1 MFPPR
6 QFCFCNFYKGKG
18 GTMKLTVYRQ
28 SSKQRP
34 DGQVVYKGEDARP
47 YVGDNVLLVADGMG
61 GAAAIRHQKF
71 NRDLFD
77 EEKLMTV
84 LFDGIP
90 GYESEVLAGN
100 EEYRKYIIDS
110 FFEFM
115 SIKDCYFDNVYN
127 IKKSGYFA
135 SRIVAA
141 IFLHD
146 ILFDSRAERPFWGLK
161 SGEIFNRYNQTE
173 NKQEFLDN
181 ISKYVTDKVKY
192 ELKKIA
198 QNANL
203 IYESSYSGLALL
215 GTTLCATVFY
225 ERENCVEALYFVAG
239 DSRPYMWNESGLF
252 QIVEDQEGQDGGMTN
267 YIKANEDG
275 DFRVECKYAK
285 FDKPCMLF
293 NASDGC
299 FDSKYFVSQLA
310 FEKLILE
317 TIIAEND
324 LSAVA
329 SSLENTFTEYGRHDD
344 SSTIAMK
351 FFGYDNYEAVK
362 AAAEKRMADL
372 RQKYFDVLPNLLE
385 EDYSAKLEEQSK
397 TCPDTLKQLKNDLES
412 LNAVKEYC
420 FDLMKRGQFEAYSTR
435 VAQLDAKLAEYNRQ
449 LNHEYAELENLVG
462 RNYSAFASLPK
473 LGDAFG
479 SGDFESIKSYKRLY
493 RETATKY
500 KYSIDEKKKELESV
514 TALLIAEA
522 EKISEA
528 DLFDEGAFENID
540 WKRISECRADI
551 IDVQKFFKYVKW
563 NRSETIKK
571 LDGYRSAFYDKN
583 LKLAKNNQSVVKK
596 IIEML
601 LDGTIDIAEVDVWDV
616 DKNLIKESLN
626 KIFNVIDLS
635 HALDIDERNKVLAEV
650 YPAFW
655 SCNYLSVMKSAVEK
669 HFPDIGE
676 EPELKVREYLQFLE
690 NELATT
696 ERLSQ
701 KQKELFDDYDLNY
714 YSLIRG

>member
-1 MFPPR
+1 
-6 QFCFCNFYKGKG
+6 
-18 GTMKLTVYRQ
+18 MKLTVYRQ

-34 DGQVVYKGEDARP
+34 DGQIVYKGEDARP

-71 NRDLFD
+71 NRELF
-77 EEKLMTV
+77 EEDKLLSV
-84 LFDGIP
+84 LFNGIP
-90 GYESEVLAGN
+90 GYENDILSRN

-115 SIKDCYFDNVYN
+115 SIKNCYFDNVYN

-146 ILFDSRAERPFWGLK
+146 VLFDNYTERPVWGLDN
-161 SGEIFNRYNQTE
+161 GEIFDKYNQTE

-192 ELKKIA
+192 ELKRIA

-215 GTTLCATVFY
+215 GTTLCATIFC

-239 DSRPYMWNESGLF
+239 DSRPYMWNECGLF

-275 DFRVECKYAK
+275 DFRIECKYVK

-293 NASDGC
+293 NATDGC

-324 LSAVA
+324 FANVA
-329 SSLENTFTEYGRHDD
+329 ASLKNTFSEYGRHDD
-344 SSTIAMK
+344 SSTMAMK
-351 FFGYDNYEAVK
+351 FFGYENYEAVK
-362 AAAEKRMADL
+362 AAAEKRMAVL

-397 TCPDTLKQLKNDLES
+397 SCPDSLKQLKNDLES
-412 LNAVKEYC
+412 LDAVKEYC
-420 FDLMKRGQFEAYSTR
+420 FDLMKRGQFEGYNAR
-435 VAQLDAKLAEYNRQ
+435 VAQLEAKLAEYNRQ
-449 LNHEYAELENLVG
+449 LNQEYAELENIVG
-462 RNYSAFASLPK
+462 RNYSDFAGSLTPSDVSA
-473 LGDAFG
+473 GN
-479 SGDFESIKSYKRLY
+479 DFESIKAYKRLY
-493 RETATKY
+493 REAGVRY
-500 KYSIDEKKKELESV
+500 KLSIDEKKKQLERATEL
-514 TALLIAEA
+514 LLAEA
-522 EKISEA
+522 GKISRA
-528 DLFDEGAFENID
+528 DLFDETAFEQVD
-540 WKRISECRADI
+540 WKNISDCKGDI
-551 IDVQKFFKYVKW
+551 IEVQRFFKYVKW
-563 NRSETIKK
+563 NRNETLKK
-571 LDGYRSAFYDKN
+571 LDGYRCTFYEKN
-583 LKLAKNNQSVVKK
+583 LKYAKNNRNSIKK

-601 LDGTIDIAEVDVWDV
+601 LDGQIDIAEIDVFEE
-616 DKNLIKESLN
+616 DKSLIKEALN
-626 KIFNVIDLS
+626 KIFSIIDLS
-635 HALDIDERNKVLAEV
+635 HALDIDERNAVLDEI
-650 YPAFW
+650 YPSFW
-655 SCNYLSVMKSAVEK
+655 TRNYLAVMKSAAEN
-669 HFPDIGE
+669 HLPNIGE
-676 EPELKVREYLQFLE
+676 ELELKVKEYLQFSE
-690 NELATT
+690 NELATI
-696 ERLSQ
+696 ENLSR
-701 KQKELFDDYDLNY
+701 KQKELFEDYDLNY
-714 YSLIRG
+714 YSLIRGQQ

>member
-1 MFPPR
+1 M
-6 QFCFCNFYKGKG
+6 
-18 GTMKLTVYRQ
+18 
-28 SSKQRP
+28 
-34 DGQVVYKGEDARP
+34 
-47 YVGDNVLLVADGMG
+47 
-61 GAAAIRHQKF
+61 
-71 NRDLFD
+71 
-77 EEKLMTV
+77 
-84 LFDGIP
+84 
-90 GYESEVLAGN
+90 
-100 EEYRKYIIDS
+100 
-110 FFEFM
+110 
-115 SIKDCYFDNVYN
+115 
-127 IKKSGYFA
+127 
-135 SRIVAA
+135 
-141 IFLHD
+141 
-146 ILFDSRAERPFWGLK
+146 
-161 SGEIFNRYNQTE
+161 
-173 NKQEFLDN
+173 
-181 ISKYVTDKVKY
+181 
-192 ELKKIA
+192 
-198 QNANL
+198 
-203 IYESSYSGLALL
+203 
-215 GTTLCATVFY
+215 
-225 ERENCVEALYFVAG
+225 
-239 DSRPYMWNESGLF
+239 
-252 QIVEDQEGQDGGMTN
+252 
-267 YIKANEDG
+267 
-275 DFRVECKYAK
+275 
-285 FDKPCMLF
+285 
-293 NASDGC
+293 
-299 FDSKYFVSQLA
+299 
-310 FEKLILE
+310 
-317 TIIAEND
+317 
-324 LSAVA
+324 
-329 SSLENTFTEYGRHDD
+329 
-344 SSTIAMK
+344 
-351 FFGYDNYEAVK
+351 
-362 AAAEKRMADL
+362 
-372 RQKYFDVLPNLLE
+372 
-385 EDYSAKLEEQSK
+385 
-397 TCPDTLKQLKNDLES
+397 
-412 LNAVKEYC
+412 KEYC